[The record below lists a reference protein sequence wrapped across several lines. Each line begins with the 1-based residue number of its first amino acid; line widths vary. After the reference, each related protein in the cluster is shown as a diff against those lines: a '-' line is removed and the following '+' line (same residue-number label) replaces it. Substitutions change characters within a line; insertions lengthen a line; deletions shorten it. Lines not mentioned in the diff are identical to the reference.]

1 MSLPERFVRRAVPA
15 LDADRF
21 FASVKAAFGLQAREL
36 LDAGGPSAQPVSVH
50 RVFDV
55 SG

>member
-1 MSLPERFVRRAVPA
+1 MSLPERFARRAVPA

-21 FASVKAAFGLQAREL
+21 VASVKAVFERQAGEL
-36 LDAGGPSAQPVSVH
+36 RVAGGPSAQPVSVH